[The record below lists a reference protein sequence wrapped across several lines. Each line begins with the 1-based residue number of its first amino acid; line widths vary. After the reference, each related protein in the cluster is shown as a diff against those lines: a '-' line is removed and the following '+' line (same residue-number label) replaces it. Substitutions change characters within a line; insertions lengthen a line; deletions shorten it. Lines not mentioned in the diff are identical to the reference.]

1 MTLFPP
7 APENH
12 TRPFRAVYCRREGFN
27 LLIHI
32 VRRGDTLFSI
42 ARRYGVSVARLR
54 SDNGLT
60 ENQTLVVGQALI
72 VTLPARTYTVRAG
85 DTLTSIAGRLGL
97 TVVELIQN
105 NPELALNSTI
115 RPGQVLT
122 VSFQGGK
129 LRQMVTLG
137 YAYPTIRRD
146 ILRRALPFLT
156 YLAVFSYGFT
166 ESGALIPADD
176 GALIAAAYEFNAA
189 PILVFSSLDESGG
202 FSTARASRLF
212 NDPQLQETVLGNLR
226 NTMDRKGYAGVDMD
240 FEYIAPEDAEGYQ
253 AFLRRAVAVMRPAG
267 YTVSVDLAPKTT
279 AGQQGLLY
287 EAHDYPAIGAIV
299 DRVLLMTYEWG
310 YTYGPPMAVA
320 PLNQVRQVARY
331 AVSEIPRD
339 KILLGVP
346 NYGYDWTLPYEQ
358 GVSRA
363 ENIGN
368 QGAVLRAAR
377 YGAEIQFDETAQ
389 SPFFEYYTGGRKHI
403 VWFEDVRSIQAKLAL
418 ADEFSLL
425 GVGWWNIMRAFNQNW
440 ALLSARY
447 DISKVV

>member
-1 MTLFPP
+1 M
-7 APENH
+7 
-12 TRPFRAVYCRREGFN
+12 
-27 LLIHI
+27 LIHI
-32 VRRGDTLFSI
+32 VRRGDTLYSI
-42 ARRYGVSVARLR
+42 ARRYGTSVARLR

-60 ENQTLVVGQALI
+60 ADQTLVVGQALI
-72 VTLPARTYTVRAG
+72 VTLPSVVHTVRPG
-85 DTLTSIAGRLGL
+85 DTLYSIARQYGV
-97 TVVELIQN
+97 TVLELLQN
-105 NPELALNSTI
+105 NPELIPNRVI
-115 RPGQVLT
+115 QPGQQLT

-129 LRQMVTLG
+129 IRQIVTKG
-137 YAYPTIRRD
+137 YAYPRINRNT
-146 ILRRALPFLT
+146 LLRALPYLT

-166 ESGALIPADD
+166 ETGTLIQADD
-176 GALIAAAYEFNAA
+176 AALIASAYEYSTA

-212 NDPQLQETVLGNLR
+212 NDPQLQETVLRNLVDV
-226 NTMDRKGYAGVDMD
+226 MGRKGYVGVDMD
-240 FEYIAPEDAEGYQ
+240 FEYIAPEDAQGYQ
-253 AFLRRAVAVMRPAG
+253 AFLRRAVEIMAPEG
-267 YTVSVDLAPKTT
+267 YTVSADLAPKTT

-320 PLNQVRQVARY
+320 PIDQVRQVARY
-331 AVSEIPRD
+331 AVSEIAPN

-368 QGAVLRAAR
+368 QGAVLRAGR

-389 SPFFEYYTGGRKHI
+389 SPFFEYYNAGRRHI
-403 VWFEDVRSIQAKLAL
+403 VWFEDVRSIEAKLAL
-418 ADEFSLL
+418 TDEFGLL
-425 GVGWWNIMRAFNQNW
+425 GVGYWNIMRAFDQNW
-440 ALLSARY
+440 AFLAARY
-447 DISKVV
+447 SIAKVV

>member
-1 MTLFPP
+1 M
-7 APENH
+7 
-12 TRPFRAVYCRREGFN
+12 
-27 LLIHI
+27 LIHI

-85 DTLTSIAGRLGL
+85 DTLYSIAGRLGL
-97 TVVELIQN
+97 TVNELIQN
-105 NPELALNSTI
+105 NPELALDSII

-129 LRQMVTLG
+129 LREIVTKG

-166 ESGALIPADD
+166 ESGTLIPANDA
-176 GALIAAAYEFNAA
+176 ALISAAYEFDTA

-212 NDPQLQETVLGNLR
+212 NDPQLQETVLNNLLD
-226 NTMDRKGYAGVDMD
+226 TMRQKGYVGVDMD

-253 AFLRRAVAVMRPAG
+253 AFLRRATEVMRPAG

-320 PLNQVRQVARY
+320 PINQVRQVVRY
-331 AVSEIPRD
+331 AVSEIAPK
-339 KILLGVP
+339 KILMGVP

-389 SPFFEYYTGGRKHI
+389 SPFYEYYAGGRRHI
-403 VWFEDVRSIQAKLAL
+403 VWFEDVRSIQSKLAL
-418 ADEFSLL
+418 ADEFNLL
-425 GVGWWNIMRAFNQNW
+425 GVGYWNIMRAFNANW

-447 DISKVV
+447 SIRKVV